1 MREILTAGRYFRQ
14 KFGCNV
20 YKTPISILGFT
31 CPNIDGTVARG
42 GCVFC
47 ENESFS
53 PNLGVQKIDKKF
65 LLNPS
70 SASNPFLS
78 SQLLQLEGQYNL
90 TRKKLEKKFNAKK
103 FLVYFQS
110 FTNTYAPFDTLKAL
124 YEKALSF
131 EDVIGL
137 SIGTR
142 TDSIS
147 EEVLDYLAEKSKT
160 KEIWIEYG
168 IQSVYDET
176 LQRINRGH
184 SVQNVI
190 DYITLTKQKGIKVC
204 AHLIF
209 GLPGETQE
217 MMLESVKKAI
227 ELGVESIKIHPL
239 YVVKRTAL
247 ANDFKAKRFTP
258 ISEQEY
264 IDTLLKTFEMIP
276 ENMMVQRISAGVS
289 DETLLAPKWCEN
301 KHKQM
306 FNIKQAIK
314 QKGFVY

>member
-78 SQLLQLEGQYNL
+78 SQLVQLEGQYNL

-209 GLPGETQE
+209 GLPGETQD

-276 ENMMVQRISAGVS
+276 EKMMVQRISAGVS

>member
-137 SIGTR
+137 SVGTR

-147 EEVLDYLAEKSKT
+147 DEVLDYLAEKSKT

-276 ENMMVQRISAGVS
+276 EKMMVQRISAGVS

>member
-78 SQLLQLEGQYNL
+78 SQLVQLEGQYNL

-276 ENMMVQRISAGVS
+276 EKMMVQRISAGVS

>member
-78 SQLLQLEGQYNL
+78 SQLVQLEGQYNL

-160 KEIWIEYG
+160 KEIWVEYG

-276 ENMMVQRISAGVS
+276 EKMMVQRISAGVS